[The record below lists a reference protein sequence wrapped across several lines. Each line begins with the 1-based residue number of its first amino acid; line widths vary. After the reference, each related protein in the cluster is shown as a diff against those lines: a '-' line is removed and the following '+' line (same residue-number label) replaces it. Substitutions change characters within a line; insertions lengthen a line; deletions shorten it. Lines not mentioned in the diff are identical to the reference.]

1 MRGVRDVQH
10 EWKDV
15 GIIVLAGGRS
25 TRMGADKA
33 QVKVNGT
40 RLVDAVCARI
50 PDDVPRIVVSPKPLG
65 MPTVSEDPPFGGP
78 VAGIAAGLSRI
89 DAPFV
94 AIVSV
99 DAPRSPE
106 LIPVLSRAARDG
118 ADVAVVEAADGYL
131 QPLCAVWNRA
141 SLVAALDAA
150 GSRDIPA
157 KRLFDAVEHVV
168 RVQGTGAERDYDTR
182 LELDELGDV
191 EFPATE

>member
-1 MRGVRDVQH
+1 MRSVQH
-10 EWKDV
+10 KWEDV
-15 GIIVLAGGRS
+15 GVIVLAGGRS

-106 LIPVLSRAARDG
+106 LIPVLS
-118 ADVAVVEAADGYL
+118 
-131 QPLCAVWNRA
+131 QPLATVRTLRSLKLRMGICNRY
-141 SLVAALDAA
+141 
-150 GSRDIPA
+150 
-157 KRLFDAVEHVV
+157 V
-168 RVQGTGAERDYDTR
+168 RCGTG
-182 LELDELGDV
+182 
-191 EFPATE
+191 PP

>member
-1 MRGVRDVQH
+1 MRGTRD
-10 EWKDV
+10 EWENLGV
-15 GIIVLAGGRS
+15 IVLAGGRS

-40 RLVDAVCARI
+40 RLVDAVCSLI
-50 PDDVPRIVVSPKPLG
+50 PDGVPRIVVSPQPLG
-65 MPTVSEDPPFGGP
+65 VPTVSEDPPFGGP

-94 AIVSV
+94 AVVSV

-106 LIPVLSRAARDG
+106 LTPVLARPVHGG

-141 SLVAALDAA
+141 SLMAALDTV
-150 GSRDIPA
+150 GTRDIPA
-157 KRLFDAVEHVV
+157 KRLFDAVKSVV

-182 LELDELGDV
+182 EELDSLGNV
-191 EFPATE
+191 EFPSTE

>member
-1 MRGVRDVQH
+1 MQH
-10 EWKDV
+10 KWEDV
-15 GIIVLAGGRS
+15 GVIVLAGGRS

-40 RLVDAVCARI
+40 RLIDAVCARI

-94 AIVSV
+94 AVVSV

-106 LIPVLSRAARDG
+106 LIPLLAQRVRDG
-118 ADVAVVEAADGYL
+118 ADVAVIEAVDGYL
-131 QPLCAVWNRA
+131 QPLCAVWNRT

-150 GSRDIPA
+150 GTRDIPA
-157 KRLFDAVEHVV
+157 KRLLDAVKSVA

-182 LELDELGDV
+182 EELHTLGNV
-191 EFPATE
+191 EFPSTE